1 MTESVLQ
8 IKELGVYAIVS
19 DSGQQFKVSEGQTI
33 LVDERS
39 VEVGESIQFDRVLL
53 YAAGDDVRV
62 GTPRVEDV
70 TVGGE
75 VMRRVKGDKV
85 IVFKRK
91 RRKGARTKHGHRQQ
105 YLEVLIREIKA
116 N

>member
-1 MTESVLQ
+1 MQT
-8 IKELGVYAIVS
+8 KELRVYAIVS

-39 VEVGESIQFDRVLL
+39 VEVGQSIRFDQVLL
-53 YAAGDDVRV
+53 YAAGEDIRV
-62 GTPRVEDV
+62 GTPTVEGV

-75 VMRRVKGDKV
+75 VMRRVKSDKV
-85 IVFKRK
+85 TVFKRK
-91 RRKGARTKHGHRQQ
+91 RRKGVRTKHGHRQQ
-105 YLEVLIREIKA
+105 YLEVVIREIKA